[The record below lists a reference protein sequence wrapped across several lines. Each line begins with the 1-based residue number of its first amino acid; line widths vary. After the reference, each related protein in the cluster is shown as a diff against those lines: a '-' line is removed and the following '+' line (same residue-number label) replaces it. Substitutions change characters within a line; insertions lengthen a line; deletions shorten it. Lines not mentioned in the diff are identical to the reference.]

1 MIYLDKLNIMI
12 NRVKV
17 IIGTTGDIE
26 KLVNKFLDENK
37 TFKMTD
43 GTVSEMDLL
52 NVTVTSSSVAMV
64 ASIAYKVVPKPK
76 Q

>member
-1 MIYLDKLNIMI
+1 MI